1 MQTDIT
7 KGINSSI
14 VSFQDIGIGVN
25 QAPFDDEFLD
35 MEDARGREFVILD
48 VVPFTNAKGE
58 GVHIRVAENYDT
70 EDERTYRL
78 CTHAVAIVK
87 KLTSEAFTNA
97 LREGNLVK
105 VAVTK
110 RASKTS
116 GKMMTDLV

>member
-7 KGINSSI
+7 RGINSI

-25 QAPFDDEFLD
+25 TAPFDDEYLD

-70 EDERTYRL
+70 EDERTFRL

-110 RASKTS
+110 RASKTT